1 MLQPSEQSAAVAA
14 ALKLSPLSK
23 VGSRLSHHTCG
34 GGGEV
39 ASVAVPFLALL
50 WTDGLLHARCRG
62 GPLVCDRTHGSWVQ
76 LSLTAR
82 FSAGRIVDANLG
94 ALVARVAGPLRLRQC
109 RLDCGHRGRSA
120 VRHAPLSVMAV
131 REPR

>member
-23 VGSRLSHHTCG
+23 VGPRLSHHTCG

-50 WTDGLLHARCRG
+50 WADGLLHTRCRG

-109 RLDCGHRGRSA
+109 RMDCGHRGRSA
-120 VRHAPLSVMAV
+120 VCHAPLPVMAV